1 VNLLSDEHPLLI
13 FVGAGGVGKTTLAA
27 AVGVVSARAG
37 RDTLVMT
44 FDPSLRLKDALGVD
58 QEAKE
63 HPVRVDLEATGELH
77 ASLLDARRTFDRL
90 IERYAPDSEARNRVL
105 GNRFYQHLSGG
116 LGGILEYM
124 AVERLFEVATAG
136 RYRQVVLDTPPTR
149 QALDFLEAPARI
161 VGFLDSGALRVA
173 LRPWFDEQ
181 GRLKATSRLGSLGRR
196 AERFLDEVVG
206 LDLLRD
212 MAEFFQAFSPLYE
225 GFRERASQVEELLRS
240 PKTRF
245 VLVAGP
251 GEERIPDTLFF
262 ARRLQQ
268 AGYHLGPIVV
278 NRVHP
283 EPEEPRLLAPLA
295 PMASPAPSAPGDQPT
310 AKPRRRRSA
319 AAVAVSDSVSVS
331 TAAVAGATSG
341 AQPGATPGA
350 TSRAPVAGLVD
361 GLQLLAWLGK
371 RDRRGLVELA
381 RLLSDD
387 QVLVDLPLRPE
398 EPTDLPS
405 LADLG
410 ADLEDRL
417 ADWRRSL
424 RRET

>member
-1 VNLLSDEHPLLI
+1 MNLLADEHPLVI

-27 AVGVVSARAG
+27 ALGVTSARAG

-44 FDPSLRLKDALGVD
+44 FDPSLRLKDALGVG

-63 HPVRVDLEATGELH
+63 HAVRVDLEAEGELH

-90 IERYAPDSEARNRVL
+90 IERYAPDAEARRRVL
-105 GNRFYQHLSGG
+105 DNRFYQHLSGS

-124 AVERLFEVATAG
+124 AVERLFEVAAAG

-181 GRLKATSRLGSLGRR
+181 GRLKATARLGGLGRR

-212 MAEFFQAFSPLYE
+212 MAEFFQAFSPLFG

-240 PKTRF
+240 PKTLF

-251 GEERIPDTLFF
+251 GEEHIPDTLFF

-283 EPEEPRLLAPLA
+283 EPDEPLPPGPPAA
-295 PMASPAPSAPGDQPT
+295 PAPVPGSAP
-310 AKPRRRRSA
+310 
-319 AAVAVSDSVSVS
+319 V
-331 TAAVAGATSG
+331 
-341 AQPGATPGA
+341 PG
-350 TSRAPVAGLVD
+350 RVD
-361 GLQLLAWLGK
+361 GIQLLTWLGE
-371 RDRRGLVELA
+371 RDRRGLVQLA
-381 RLLSDD
+381 QLLSD
-387 QVLVDLPLRPE
+387 QQPLVDLPLRAE

-410 ADLEDRL
+410 AELEDRL
-417 ADWRRSL
+417 ADWRRQL
-424 RRET
+424 RRES

>member
-1 VNLLSDEHPLLI
+1 VNLLSDEHPLVI

-27 AVGVVSARAG
+27 ALGVVSARAG

-44 FDPSLRLKDALGVD
+44 FDPSLRLKDALGVG

-63 HPVRVDLEATGELH
+63 HAVRVDLEAVGELH

-90 IERYAPDSEARNRVL
+90 IERYAPDAEARRRVL
-105 GNRFYQHLSGG
+105 DNRFYQHLSGS

-124 AVERLFEVATAG
+124 AVERLFEVAAAG

-181 GRLKATSRLGSLGRR
+181 GRLKATSRLGGLGRR

-212 MAEFFQAFSPLYE
+212 MAEFFQAFSPLFA

-240 PKTRF
+240 SKTLF

-262 ARRLQQ
+262 ARRLRQ

-283 EPEEPRLLAPLA
+283 EPDEPLRPGHPATAELAPG
-295 PMASPAPSAPGDQPT
+295 S
-310 AKPRRRRSA
+310 
-319 AAVAVSDSVSVS
+319 VA
-331 TAAVAGATSG
+331 
-341 AQPGATPGA
+341 
-350 TSRAPVAGLVD
+350 APVPGLVD
-361 GLQLLAWLGK
+361 GIQLLTWLGE
-371 RDRRGLVELA
+371 RDRRGLVQLA
-381 RLLSDD
+381 QLLSDA
-387 QVLVDLPLRPE
+387 QPLVDLPLRAE

-417 ADWRRSL
+417 ADWRRQL
-424 RRET
+424 RREG